1 MLPRLIVIL
10 ALVALLVFLLKRFNR
25 LSKAK
30 QKQISKM
37 AIFGALGLLLVVLAL
52 SGRLSWIVAVLGAL
66 LPLIPRVM
74 RFALR
79 FGPTVWPYLKRFQQN
94 RQSHMQSRFIKLQ
107 IDMLSGELKGEV
119 LQGELAGQK
128 LQDLT
133 LAQLQQLL
141 QAYQSEDADSA
152 NLLQA
157 YLNRVH
163 PGWSDA
169 GSGSN
174 YAPSDSRM
182 TEQQARE
189 ILGVS
194 AEADKAEISKAHKRL
209 MQKLH
214 PDRGGSDYLA
224 VQVNQARD
232 LLISLLEGG
241 AAR

>member
-10 ALVALLVFLLKRFNR
+10 ALLALLFFLLKRFNR
-25 LSKAK
+25 LSKEK
-30 QKQISKM
+30 QKKISKTV
-37 AIFGALGLLLVVLAL
+37 IFSALGLLLVVLVL
-52 SGRLSWIVAVLGAL
+52 SGRLSWVFAAAGAV
-66 LPLIPRVM
+66 LPLIPRLM
-74 RFALR
+74 RFALS

-94 RQSHMQSRFIKLQ
+94 RQGHMQSRFIKLQ

-119 LQGELAGQK
+119 LEGEQAGQK

-133 LAQLQQLL
+133 LSQLQQLL
-141 QAYQSEDADSA
+141 QTYQSEDIDSA

-163 PGWSDA
+163 PGWSGAD
-169 GSGSN
+169 SGST
-174 YAPSDSRM
+174 YTPSNSQM

-194 AEADKAEISKAHKRL
+194 AEADKKEIGKAHKRL

-241 AAR
+241 AAQ